1 MSEPGLP
8 RLNRD
13 QAAALTSLVGIGCKS
28 RDTVLGLSA
37 VRRVKQLA
45 YLFVSVDTAPGTVGQ
60 LAQLERQGTRL
71 YLVDGMEALT
81 RSCGRP
87 DVLIVGIKP
96 GGLAEGIGGRLQRAG
111 AP

>member
-1 MSEPGLP
+1 MSDTEPP

-45 YLFVSVDTAPGTVGQ
+45 YVFVSVSTAAGTVRQ
-60 LAQLERQGTRL
+60 LAALAQGGTQLF
-71 YLVDGMEALT
+71 LVQEMEALT

-87 DVLIVGIKP
+87 DVLVVGIKP
-96 GGLAEGIGGRLQRAG
+96 GGLARGIAGRLERG
-111 AP
+111 AN